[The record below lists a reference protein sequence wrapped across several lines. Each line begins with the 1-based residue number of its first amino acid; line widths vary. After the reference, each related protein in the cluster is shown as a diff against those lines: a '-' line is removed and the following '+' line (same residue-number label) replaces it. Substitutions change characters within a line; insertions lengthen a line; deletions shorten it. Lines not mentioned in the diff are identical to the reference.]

1 MKQSDN
7 HIIWITYSLIKHMYT
22 LGASLLQASPNFC
35 LHPDSLQEAL
45 YTNLCCPD
53 LILGEQCVLWC
64 NRTRKKL
71 QWWVKSVGKV
81 GLCFPLNLLWLRI
94 RLHPPLDMPDV
105 HCDSKC
111 RDNLFVRTVIWS
123 GGWNRWFW
131 SINAHIAC
139 IPCWLFSAYSILFN
153 CKIRHCG
160 CWAYHV
166 GLPSS
171 YANNSSER
179 KACSTKGR

>member
-1 MKQSDN
+1 
-7 HIIWITYSLIKHMYT
+7 MYT
-22 LGASLLQASPNFC
+22 LGASLLQASPNFFC
-35 LHPDSLQEAL
+35 RHPDSLGGPCTQISAAQSSCWESSVCSDA
-45 YTNLCCPD
+45 T
-53 LILGEQCVLWC
+53 E
-64 NRTRKKL
+64 REKL

-81 GLCFPLNLLWLRI
+81 GLCFPLNLLWPRI

-105 HCDSKC
+105 HCDSKW
-111 RDNLFVRTVIWS
+111 RDNFVRTAIWS
-123 GGWNRWFW
+123 GGWNRCFW

-179 KACSTKGR
+179 KACSKKGR